1 MPRDIEGTNYFTV
14 AEIADEISVSRQTL
28 WRWRREQ
35 KVPPGKRF
43 RDRQV
48 LFDDV
53 EVQAIRDFANRLE
66 PIEGVGADPQRR
78 LF

>member
-1 MPRDIEGTNYFTV
+1 MPRDIDGTSYFTV
-14 AEIADEISVSRQTL
+14 AEIADSISVSRQTL

-66 PIEGVGADPQRR
+66 PIEGSGVDPQGR